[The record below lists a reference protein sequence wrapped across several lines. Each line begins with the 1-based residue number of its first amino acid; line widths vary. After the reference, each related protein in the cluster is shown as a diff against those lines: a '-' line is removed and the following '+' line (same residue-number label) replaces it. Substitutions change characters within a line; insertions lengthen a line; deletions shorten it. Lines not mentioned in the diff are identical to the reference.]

1 MIFSVEL
8 VLAHLLGQ
16 ELLAWYIFWALKVV
30 KTKIK
35 RHGYHVTAIT
45 FNDFLYFIDRRPL
58 PSRDH
63 VVSIKGGSNCEIY
76 HQKSLNHP

>member
-8 VLAHLLGQ
+8 VLAHLSGR

-35 RHGYHVTAIT
+35 RHGYYVTAIT
-45 FNDFLYFIDRRPL
+45 GEDSKIFCILLVADPCRAGTMWFRERAVLI
-58 PSRDH
+58 
-63 VVSIKGGSNCEIY
+63 VK
-76 HQKSLNHP
+76 